1 VQEIKLFVKEI
12 ILDRKQ
18 QDMFKWLSP
27 LNPSARHLESKEKR
41 VKGTGM
47 WMLEDPKF
55 LDWCS
60 KTAKCQ
66 TLCCYGA
73 PGAGKTIIS

>member
-1 VQEIKLFVKEI
+1 VQEIKLIAKEI

-27 LNPSARHLESKEKR
+27 LNPSARHLESQKKR
-41 VKGTGM
+41 VRGTGT

-55 LDWCS
+55 LDWLS
-60 KTAKCQ
+60 KTAKYQ

-73 PGAGKTIIS
+73 AGAGKTIIS

>member
-1 VQEIKLFVKEI
+1 VQEIKSIAKGI
-12 ILDRKQ
+12 ILDQKQ

-27 LNPSARHLESKEKR
+27 LNPLARHLESEKKR
-41 VKGTGM
+41 VKGTGT
-47 WMLEDPKF
+47 WMLDNPKF
-55 LDWCS
+55 LDWFS

-73 PGAGKTIIS
+73 AGAGKTIIS

>member
-1 VQEIKLFVKEI
+1 VREIKSIAKEI
-12 ILDRKQ
+12 ILDQKQ

-27 LNPSARHLESKEKR
+27 LNPSAKHLESEKKR
-41 VKGTGM
+41 VKGTGT

-55 LDWCS
+55 LDWFS